1 MLDFIAAGFDTK
13 LTVNSIKIMAETKQE
28 REKRL
33 AAALREN
40 LKRRK
45 VQMRGAGESDG
56 DTADARKFREKP
68 IQPPKQ
74 GK

>member
-1 MLDFIAAGFDTK
+1 MT
-13 LTVNSIKIMAETKQE
+13 ETKQE

-33 AAALREN
+33 AVALREN

-45 VQMRGAGESDG
+45 VQTRGTSDSDG

>member
-1 MLDFIAAGFDTK
+1 
-13 LTVNSIKIMAETKQE
+13 MAETKQE

-45 VQMRGAGESDG
+45 VQTRGAPDG
-56 DTADARKFREKP
+56 DGATADARKFREKP

>member
-1 MLDFIAAGFDTK
+1 MLDFIAVGFDTN
-13 LTVNSIKIMAETKQE
+13 LTVNSIKIMTETKQE

-33 AAALREN
+33 AVALREN

-45 VQMRGAGESDG
+45 VQTRGAGESGG
-56 DTADARKFREKP
+56 DTADVRKFREKP

-74 GK
+74 DK

>member
-13 LTVNSIKIMAETKQE
+13 LTINSIMIMAETKQE

-45 VQMRGAGESDG
+45 VQTRGASHSDG
-56 DTADARKFREKP
+56 DTVDARKFREKP

-74 GK
+74 NK

>member
-45 VQMRGAGESDG
+45 VQTRAVPDSDRA
-56 DTADARKFREKP
+56 TADARKFREKP
-68 IQPPKQ
+68 IQSPKQ

>member
-1 MLDFIAAGFDTK
+1 MRLDLIPS
-13 LTVNSIKIMAETKQE
+13 LTVISIKIMTETKQE

-45 VQMRGAGESDG
+45 VQTRGTPEGDG
-56 DTADARKFREKP
+56 DKTDARKFREKP

>member
-1 MLDFIAAGFDTK
+1 
-13 LTVNSIKIMAETKQE
+13 MAETKQE

-45 VQMRGAGESDG
+45 VQTREASHSDG
-56 DTADARKFREKP
+56 DTAEARKFREKP
-68 IQPPKQ
+68 IQPPK
-74 GK
+74 KNK

>member
-1 MLDFIAAGFDTK
+1 MT
-13 LTVNSIKIMAETKQE
+13 ETKQE

-45 VQMRGAGESDG
+45 VQARGAGESGG

-68 IQPPKQ
+68 IHPPKQ
-74 GK
+74 DK

>member
-1 MLDFIAAGFDTK
+1 
-13 LTVNSIKIMAETKQE
+13 MAETKQE

-45 VQMRGAGESDG
+45 VQARGAPDSDG
-56 DTADARKFREKP
+56 VAADARKFREKP

>member
-1 MLDFIAAGFDTK
+1 M
-13 LTVNSIKIMAETKQE
+13 SETKQE

-45 VQMRGAGESDG
+45 VQTRGTPEDG
-56 DTADARKFREKP
+56 GDVADARKFREKP

-74 GK
+74 VK